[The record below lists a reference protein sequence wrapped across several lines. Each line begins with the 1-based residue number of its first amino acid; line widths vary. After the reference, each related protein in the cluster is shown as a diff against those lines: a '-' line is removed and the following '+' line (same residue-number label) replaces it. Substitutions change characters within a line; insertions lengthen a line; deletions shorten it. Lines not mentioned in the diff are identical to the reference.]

1 MLKVLHFYKTYYPD
15 TFGGIEQVIYQLS
28 ESGAEYDVESTVL
41 SLSKRGDIDNQKIG
55 KQRVFYAK
63 TNFEIAS
70 TPFSLSCIKKF
81 KELAKQADIIHYHYP
96 FPFMD
101 MLHFLCRINKPTIVS
116 YHSDIV
122 KQKFF
127 SRLYSSLMN
136 HFLKSVDC
144 IVAASPNYV
153 KTSIVLQKFES
164 KVKVIPYGLNENSY
178 PSISNEKLKFWQDRF
193 DGGFFLFIGA
203 FRYYKGLHT
212 LLEAAHTTSLPVVIV
227 GGGGIESDIKA
238 KAEELNLTNM
248 HFVGSLPDEDKAA
261 LLKLC
266 TAIVFPSHLRSEA
279 FGITLLEGA
288 MYGKPLI
295 SCEIGTGTSFI
306 NLDGYSGFVIPPN
319 DPVRLRQV
327 MQELYSN
334 PELAK
339 RYGSNAYARFKDV
352 FTSEK
357 MLTDYSAVYREL
369 YTVDKKNHS

>member
-81 KELAKQADIIHYHYP
+81 KELATQADIIHYHYP

-101 MLHFLCRINKPTIVS
+101 MLHFLCRTNKPTIVS

-127 SRLYSSLMN
+127 SRLYSPLMN
-136 HFLKSVDC
+136 RFLSSVDF
-144 IVAASPNYV
+144 IVAASPNYAE
-153 KTSIVLQKFES
+153 SSPVLKKFSS
-164 KVKVIPYGLNENSY
+164 KVKIIPYGLNDESY
-178 PSISNEKLKFWQDRF
+178 PIVSKEKLTYWRDRV
-193 DGGFFLFIGA
+193 GAKFFLFIGA

-212 LLEAAHTTSLPVVIV
+212 LLDAAHTTSLPIVIV
-227 GGGGIESDIKA
+227 GGGGIEQELKSKA
-238 KAEELNLTNM
+238 KELNLLNV
-248 HFVGSLPDEDKAA
+248 HFVGVLNDEDKTA
-261 LLKLC
+261 LLQLC
-266 TAIVFPSHLRSEA
+266 YSVVFPSHLRSEA

-295 SCEIGTGTSFI
+295 SCEIGTGTTFI
-306 NLDGYSGFVIPPN
+306 NIDGETGVVIPPN
-319 DPVRLRQV
+319 DSRSL
-327 MQELYSN
+327 
-334 PELAK
+334 
-339 RYGSNAYARFKDV
+339 SNAMEMLYYDQQLANIYGFKAYSRFKEI

-357 MLTDYSAVYREL
+357 MSHNYAEL
-369 YTVDKKNHS
+369 YRSLVVSA

>member
-28 ESGAEYDVESTVL
+28 ESGVEHNIESSVL
-41 SLSKRGDIDNQKIG
+41 TLSKRGNIDNQKIG
-55 KQRVFYAK
+55 AQRIFYAK
-63 TNFEIAS
+63 TNFEVAS
-70 TPFSLSCIKKF
+70 TPFSFSCIKKF
-81 KELAKQADIIHYHYP
+81 RELSRQADIIHYHYP

-101 MLHFLCRINKPTIVS
+101 MLHFLCRINKPTVVS

-127 SRLYSSLMN
+127 SQIYSPLMN
-136 HFLKSVDC
+136 HFLSSVDC
-144 IVAASPNYV
+144 IVAASPNYA
-153 KTSIVLQKFES
+153 KTSLVLQKYAS
-164 KVKVIPYGLNENSY
+164 KVKIIPYGLNENSY
-178 PSISNEKLKFWQDRF
+178 PKLDEDKLEYWKNRFGEK
-193 DGGFFLFIGA
+193 FFLFVGA

-212 LLEAAHTTSLPVVIV
+212 LLEAAHTTSLPIVIV
-227 GGGGIESDIKA
+227 GGGGIENEIKSKA
-238 KAEELNLTNM
+238 KALSLSNV
-248 HFVGSLPDEDKAA
+248 HFAGPLPDEDKVA

-306 NLDGYSGFVIPPN
+306 NLDRQTGFVIPPN
-319 DPVRLRQV
+319 DHIKLREV
-327 MQELYSN
+327 MQTLYVNSELV
-334 PELAK
+334 EQ
-339 RYGSNAYARFKDV
+339 YGLNAYTRFKSL

-357 MLTDYSAVYREL
+357 MLIDYSDL
-369 YTVDKKNHS
+369 YKEIYLDFKTK

>member
-28 ESGAEYDVESTVL
+28 ESGVEHNIESSVL
-41 SLSKRGDIDNQKIG
+41 TLSKRGNIDNQKIG
-55 KQRVFYAK
+55 TQRIFYAK
-63 TNFEIAS
+63 TDFELAS
-70 TPFSLSCIKKF
+70 TPFSFSCIKKF

-101 MLHFLCRINKPTIVS
+101 MLHFLCRINKPTVVS

-127 SRLYSSLMN
+127 SRLYSPLMN
-136 HFLKSVDC
+136 HFLSSVDC
-144 IVAASPNYV
+144 IVAASPNYA
-153 KTSIVLQKFES
+153 KTSLVLQKFAS

-178 PSISNEKLKFWQDRF
+178 PKLSGDLLEYWKDRF
-193 DGGFFLFIGA
+193 GEKFFLFVGA

-212 LLEAAHTTSLPVVIV
+212 LLEAAHTTSLPIVIV
-227 GGGGIESDIKA
+227 GGGGIENEIKSKA
-238 KAEELNLTNM
+238 KELNLINV
-248 HFVGSLPDEDKAA
+248 HFTGSLHDQDKAA
-261 LLKLC
+261 LLKIC

-306 NLDGYSGFVIPPN
+306 NLDGQTGFVIPPN
-319 DPVRLRQV
+319 DHIRLREA
-327 MQELYSN
+327 MQTLYLNSD
-334 PELAK
+334 LAEQ
-339 RYGSNAYARFKDV
+339 YGLNSYARFKSL

-357 MLTDYSAVYREL
+357 MLKNYSAIYKEIYL
-369 YTVDKKNHS
+369 GFKKK

>member
-55 KQRVFYAK
+55 KQHVFYAK

-127 SRLYSSLMN
+127 SRLYSPLMN

-144 IVAASPNYV
+144 IVAASPNYA
-153 KTSIVLQKFES
+153 KTSSVLQKFKS
-164 KVKVIPYGLNENSY
+164 KVKVVPYGLNEKSY
-178 PSISNEKLKFWQDRF
+178 PNLSEDKIKYWKDRF
-193 DGGFFLFIGA
+193 GEKFFLFVGA

-212 LLEAAHTTSLPVVIV
+212 LLDAVHTTSLPLVIV
-227 GGGGIESDIKA
+227 GGGGIEQELKLKA
-238 KAEELNLTNM
+238 KNLNLSNV
-248 HFVGSLPDEDKAA
+248 HFVGALNDEDKTA
-261 LLKLC
+261 LLQIC
-266 TAIVFPSHLRSEA
+266 YSVVFPSHLRSEA

-295 SCEIGTGTSFI
+295 SCEIGTGTTYI
-306 NLDGYSGFVIPPN
+306 NVDKCTGLVVPPE
-319 DPVRLRQV
+319 DPLLLRCA
-327 MQELYSN
+327 MNELWN
-334 PELAK
+334 CPQLASL
-339 RYGSNAYARFKDV
+339 YGENAYSRFKKL
-352 FTSEK
+352 FTSSEMSK
-357 MLTDYSAVYREL
+357 QYNSL
-369 YTVDKKNHS
+369 YMSLMS

>member
-127 SRLYSSLMN
+127 SRLYSPLMN

-153 KTSIVLQKFES
+153 KTSVVLQKFES
-164 KVKVIPYGLNENSY
+164 KVKVIPYGLNEKSY
-178 PSISNEKLKFWQDRF
+178 PSISDEKLKFWRDRF

-212 LLEAAHTTSLPVVIV
+212 LLEAAHATSLPVVIV

-238 KAEELNLTNM
+238 KAEELNLTNV

-334 PELAK
+334 PELAE

-369 YTVDKKNHS
+369 HSVYKKNH